1 VTNRIAPPPRPSG
14 HTVVGLGAVESNG
27 NGRHDREE
35 SPTPPSGFSLP
46 PELRMMSP
54 QELAL
59 YAIEQVRETR
69 DELIRHDANRKTHD
83 ERRDG
88 KIDALISD
96 VRALMAAT
104 KTRDEALFGL
114 LGLPALVETLAAA
127 TVANQ
132 EAIVAIAGKVEATED
147 KLSALDERIGLPPEK
162 IDLGRASLVK
172 EHTAA
177 ELTAMEQEGTGLF
190 AIVARLV
197 AGQSR
202 MAKRVAIGAGL
213 SAAATPVLIEI
224 VKAIAGG

>member
-1 VTNRIAPPPRPSG
+1 MSQRIPPAKGPAQ
-14 HTVVGLGAVESNG
+14 TMVGLGAAEYAHNG
-27 NGRHDREE
+27 NGHRDE
-35 SPTPPSGFSLP
+35 SPTPPSGITLP

-69 DELIRHDANRKTHD
+69 DELIRHDANRKALD

-96 VRALMAAT
+96 VRSVLASSR
-104 KTRDEALFGL
+104 TRDEALFGL
-114 LGLPALVETLAAA
+114 LGLPALVETLAAS

-132 EAIVAIAGKVEATED
+132 EAIVAIAGKLESTEEKVD
-147 KLSALDERIGLPPEK
+147 ALDKRIGLPPEK

-172 EHTAA
+172 EHTAE
-177 ELTAMEQEGTGLF
+177 ELTAMEREGTGLF
-190 AIVARLV
+190 AVVSRLV